1 MHELSIA
8 QSIIETVQREMTT
21 RPLPAVTEIGVRIG
35 VLSGVLPD
43 ALAFGFEA
51 LVAETP
57 LAGCRLAIEHVQA
70 QGQCLVCE
78 QVFEV
83 EAFFFSCPACAS
95 GQVRVTQGYE
105 LDIAYLEVEDVEH
118 PVLADA

>member
-8 QSIIETVQREMTT
+8 QSIIETVQHEMTA
-21 RPLPAVTEIGVRIG
+21 RAVPAVTEIGLRIG

-43 ALAFGFEA
+43 ALEFGFEA
-51 LVAETP
+51 LIAETP
-57 LAGCRLAIEHVQA
+57 LEGCRLEIEHVPA

-78 QVFEV
+78 KVFEV
-83 EAFFFSCPACAS
+83 EEFFFSCPVCAS

-105 LDIAYLEVEDVEH
+105 LDIAYLEVEEEEH
-118 PVLADA
+118 PVLTDA